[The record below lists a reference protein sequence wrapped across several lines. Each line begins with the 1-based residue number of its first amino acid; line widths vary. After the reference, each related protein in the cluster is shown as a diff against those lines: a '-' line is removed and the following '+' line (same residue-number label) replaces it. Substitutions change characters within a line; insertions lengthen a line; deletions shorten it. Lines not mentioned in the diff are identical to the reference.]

1 MRRQLSSFLTICFVV
16 TVTIAISTGDV
27 KAAAG
32 TFGIRGG
39 YDFDADQVIVG
50 FQSELG
56 RVLEVMR
63 FSPSVD
69 FGFGNDF
76 TTIAFNGDFRIYLT
90 PPGSSAEFYGSAGPT
105 LLIIDPEGGDSNS
118 EVGLTLSGGV
128 KFGASKGRTYNLE
141 GRFGFEEMPEFRIL
155 FGIYF

>member
-1 MRRQLSSFLTICFVV
+1 MRKTLSLFLTICFAG
-16 TVTIAISTGDV
+16 TIATAIGAGDV

-39 YDFDADQVIVG
+39 FDFDADQVVVG
-50 FQSELG
+50 FQAELG
-56 RVLEVMR
+56 RFLEITR
-63 FSPSVD
+63 FAPSVD
-69 FGFGNDF
+69 FGFGNDL

-90 PPGSSAEFYGSAGPT
+90 PPGSSAELYGSAGPT
-105 LLIIDPEGGDSNS
+105 LLIVDTQGGNSDS

-128 KFGASKGRTYNLE
+128 KFGAGKGRTYNLE
-141 GRFGFEEMPEFRIL
+141 GRFGFENMPEFRLL